1 MVPFQTL
8 SVSLSRSLC
17 VLIIHSNMSNTFLFL
32 GWSIF
37 IIHAHQWHILWH
49 CVICNRLQSVRN
61 GCTNN
66 LWYSHRFFLWASPPF
81 VVLYLCGR
89 TFRLKSIICNKFYD
103 FKTFNASVFGLQYE
117 MPWSHCFLRC
127 THMHTSPSLVEYCIL
142 NKTSLWSTF
151 LYSTGII
158 LTSSQIVFLRLA
170 DDAKCA
176 LLLEVSGG
184 QSTHTH
190 TEKQDEAEPT
200 KRKEKKHTHTVKIN
214 EN

>member
-1 MVPFQTL
+1 MVVQTIYGI
-8 SVSLSRSLC
+8 
-17 VLIIHSNMSNTFLFL
+17 LI
-32 GWSIF
+32 G
-37 IIHAHQWHILWH
+37 
-49 CVICNRLQSVRN
+49 
-61 GCTNN
+61 
-66 LWYSHRFFLWASPPF
+66 FFLWASPPF